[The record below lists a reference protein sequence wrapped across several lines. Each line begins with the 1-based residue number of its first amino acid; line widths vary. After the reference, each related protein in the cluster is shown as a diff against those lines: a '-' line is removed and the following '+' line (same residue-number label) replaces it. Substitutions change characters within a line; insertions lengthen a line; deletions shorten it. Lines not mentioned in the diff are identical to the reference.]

1 MAAGF
6 FFVATA
12 ITSFLRG
19 ALSQKRAGSSNYFF
33 FAGFFAAFFAAG
45 FLVAISVTSF
55 LSRLP
60 NTLLEQR
67 QLGISRPRPFDR
79 PLDELLGVLDRAF
92 HFVP

>member
-19 ALSQKRAGSSNYFF
+19 ALGQKRAGSSYYFF
-33 FAGFFAAFFAAG
+33 FAGFFAAFFAG

-79 PLDELLGVLDRAF
+79 PLDELLGILDRAL
-92 HFVP
+92 HLVP